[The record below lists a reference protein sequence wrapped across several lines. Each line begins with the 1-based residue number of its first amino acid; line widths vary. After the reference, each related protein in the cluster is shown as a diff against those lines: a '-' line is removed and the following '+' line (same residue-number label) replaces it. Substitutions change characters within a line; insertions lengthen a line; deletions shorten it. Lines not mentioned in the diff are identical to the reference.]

1 MNVHL
6 FGASSSHGCAIYG
19 MQKIASDYLSQYP
32 AAAWFVQENLYVDNG
47 LACVASPTEAIQLTD
62 AV

>member
-6 FGASSSHGCAIYG
+6 FGASSSPGCAIYG
-19 MQKIASDYLSQYP
+19 MQEIASDYLSQYP
-32 AAAWFVQENLYVDNG
+32 AAWFVQENFYVDDG
-47 LACVASPTEAIQLTD
+47 LARVASPTEAIQLTN